1 MLVVLVD
8 LPIDHFRLL
17 GVSPSANPDAILRK
31 LQARADAPPDQGF
44 THDVLRQ
51 RDELLRRSADLLV
64 DPVSRGDYE
73 STLLELSE
81 SHPGDTVGL
90 DLSPSHEVAG
100 LILLWE
106 AHAALETFHLVR
118 QALQPPQAPALG
130 SSREADLTLLAALAC
145 RDAAIDEQRQRRYE
159 IAAHVLKEGIELQIR
174 MGKLPDQQSQLQQEL
189 EALTPYRILDL
200 VSRDLAEQD
209 AHQQGLVL
217 LDKLVVDRGGLE
229 GGDEASP
236 AASGLSQ
243 ADFEPFFKQIRR
255 FLTVQE
261 QIDLFGRWFDQG
273 SMEAG
278 CLSVFALTAAGF
290 SRRKPE
296 RLEEA
301 RDRLVTLSAP
311 DLDPMPMLGCLDLL
325 LGNVAEA
332 SRHFSDLRSPE
343 LLDWFANHQGDQL
356 AAQCEYCRAWL
367 ERDVLPG
374 YRDVEATGIDLD
386 AWFADRDVQA
396 YVDRLDRQASRRS
409 GSEDAEPHQ
418 VGFGLTD
425 LWTPAEATSDPPL
438 DLPDQDSGFSPRWA
452 EAVQR
457 WLERGRDGLSRR
469 TVQASGGALVV
480 AGLALVLIAPWR
492 SGEPSQTD
500 VEPPAPE
507 REQIASP
514 ELPPPVKPP
523 LKAEL
528 RTPVAFAPVTD
539 DQPSLQQLQA
549 MVQAWLDAKALALS
563 GDPADLS
570 EIARERLQKRVV
582 DERAADA
589 AAGHRQL
596 IEAMVTSAEPVS
608 AAANRIEIRAQI
620 EYKDR
625 TVDGDGDVV
634 DQTAPTA
641 FTIRYVFGR
650 DGQQWKLHEYIAD
663 R

>member
-1 MLVVLVD
+1 MLPVLVD

-17 GVSPSANPDAILRK
+17 GVSPSANPDAVLRK
-31 LQARADAPPDQGF
+31 LQGRADAPPDQGF

-64 DPVSRGDYE
+64 DPASRADYE
-73 STLLELSE
+73 TTLLELSE

-90 DLSPSHEVAG
+90 ELSPSHEVAG

-106 AHAALETFHLVR
+106 AHAALEAFHLVR

-145 RDAAIDEQRQRRYE
+145 RDAALDEQRQRRYE
-159 IAAHVLKEGIELQIR
+159 TAAHLLKDGIELQIR
-174 MGKLPDQQSQLQQEL
+174 MGKLPDLQAVLQEDL

-229 GGDEASP
+229 GQAAGDSS
-236 AASGLSQ
+236 SGLSQ
-243 ADFEPFFKQIRR
+243 DDFEPFFKQIRR

-261 QIDLFGRWFDQG
+261 QIDLFARWFSQG
-273 SMEAG
+273 SVEAG

-301 RDRLVTLSAP
+301 RDLLVTLSAP

-325 LGNVAEA
+325 LGNVADA
-332 SRHFSDLRSPE
+332 SRHFAALQSAE
-343 LLDWFANHQGDQL
+343 LLDWFKNHQGDQL

-374 YRDVEATGIDLD
+374 YRDVEAIGIDLD

-396 YVDRLDRQASRRS
+396 YVDRLDRQAARRS
-409 GSEDAEPHQ
+409 GS
-418 VGFGLTD
+418 VGEEGSFTLTD
-425 LWTPAEATSDPPL
+425 LWTPLDSASESSDDRSL
-438 DLPDQDSGFSPRWA
+438 QEEIDESQSRWSDA
-452 EAVQR
+452 LQH
-457 WLERGRDGLSRR
+457 WLANARSWLGRRSI
-469 TVQASGGALVV
+469 QAAGGVVVV
-480 AGLALVLIAPWR
+480 AGLAIGVVGLSRSNSPSAPK
-492 SGEPSQTD
+492 SEPVVASAPASEF
-500 VEPPAPE
+500 VEPP
-507 REQIASP
+507 ITT
-514 ELPPPVKPP
+514 KPD

-528 RTPVAFAPVTD
+528 RTPAVVAPLTA
-539 DQPSLQQLQA
+539 DQPTLQQLQT
-549 MVQAWLDAKALALS
+549 MVQAWLDAKALLLAGYS
-563 GDPADLS
+563 ADLTVV
-570 EIARERLQKRVV
+570 ARERLQTRV
-582 DERAADA
+582 DDQRAADV
-589 AAGHRQL
+589 AAGQHQV
-596 IEAMVTSAEPVS
+596 IDAMVTSAEPVS
-608 AAANRIEIRAQI
+608 EAAKRIEIRAEV
-620 EYKDR
+620 EYNDR
-625 TVDGDGDVV
+625 TLDSNGALVAE
-634 DQTAPTA
+634 TAPTS

-663 R
+663 

>member
-1 MLVVLVD
+1 MLPVLVD

-17 GVSPSANPDAILRK
+17 GVSPSANPDAVLRK

-64 DPVSRGDYE
+64 DSSSRAEYE
-73 STLLELSE
+73 TTLLALSE

-90 DLSPSHEVAG
+90 ELSPSHEVAG

-106 AHAALETFHLVR
+106 ANAALEAFHLVR
-118 QALQPPQAPALG
+118 QSLQPPQAPALG

-145 RDAAIDEQRQRRYE
+145 RDAALDEQRQRRYE
-159 IAAHVLKEGIELQIR
+159 TAAHVLKDGIELQIR
-174 MGKLPDQQSQLQQEL
+174 MGKLPDQQAVLQDDL

-229 GGDEASP
+229 GQGDSDSS
-236 AASGLSQ
+236 SGLSQ

-261 QIDLFGRWFDQG
+261 QIDLFGRWFSQG
-273 SMEAG
+273 SVEAG

-301 RDRLVTLSAP
+301 RDLLITLSAP

-325 LGNVAEA
+325 LGNVADA
-332 SRHFSDLRSPE
+332 SRHFAALQSTE
-343 LLDWFANHQGDQL
+343 LQNWFENHQGDQL

-396 YVDRLDRQASRRS
+396 YVDRLDRQAARRA
-409 GSEDAEPHQ
+409 GPADEDG
-418 VGFGLTD
+418 GFSLTD
-425 LWTPAEATSDPPL
+425 LWTPIDSATGPSD
-438 DLPDQDSGFSPRWA
+438 DLVQSEEIDEDQGRWSDA
-452 EAVQR
+452 LQNWLLQARFVLSLRSVQGVAGAVVIAG
-457 WLERGRDGLSRR
+457 LAIAVVGLSRSDGPSPDK
-469 TVQASGGALVV
+469 VEPVV
-480 AGLALVLIAPWR
+480 ASALAPD
-492 SGEPSQTD
+492 P
-500 VEPPAPE
+500 VEPQTPPK
-507 REQIASP
+507 P
-514 ELPPPVKPP
+514 ELT
-523 LKAEL
+523 AEL
-528 RTPVAFAPVTD
+528 RTPAVVAPLTA
-539 DQPSLQQLQA
+539 DQPTLQQLQT
-549 MVQAWLDAKALALS
+549 MVQAWLDAKARLLA
-563 GDPADLS
+563 GDSADLTVV
-570 EIARERLQKRVV
+570 ARDRLQTRV
-582 DERAADA
+582 DDQRAADV
-589 AAGHRQL
+589 AAGQHQV
-596 IEAMVTSAEPVS
+596 IDAMVTSAESVS
-608 AAANRIEIRAQI
+608 EAANRIEIRAEV
-620 EYKDR
+620 EYNDR
-625 TVDGDGDVV
+625 TLDVNGAV
-634 DQTAPTA
+634 VAETAPTSL
-641 FTIRYVFGR
+641 TIRYVFGR

-663 R
+663 

>member
-1 MLVVLVD
+1 MLPVLVD

-17 GVSPSANPDAILRK
+17 GVSPSANPDAVLRK
-31 LQARADAPPDQGF
+31 LQARSDAPPDQGF

-64 DPVSRGDYE
+64 DPSSRADYE
-73 STLLELSE
+73 TTLLALSE

-90 DLSPSHEVAG
+90 ELSPSHEVAG

-106 AHAALETFHLVR
+106 ANAALEAFHLVR

-145 RDAAIDEQRQRRYE
+145 RDAALDEQRQRRYE
-159 IAAHVLKEGIELQIR
+159 TAAHVLKDGIELQIR
-174 MGKLPDQQSQLQQEL
+174 MGKLPDQQAVLQDDL

-229 GGDEASP
+229 GQGDGDGDSS
-236 AASGLSQ
+236 SGLSQ

-261 QIDLFGRWFDQG
+261 QIDLFGRWFSQG
-273 SMEAG
+273 SVEAG

-301 RDRLVTLSAP
+301 RDLLITLSAP

-325 LGNVAEA
+325 LGNVADA
-332 SRHFSDLRSPE
+332 SRHFASLQSTE
-343 LLDWFANHQGDQL
+343 LQNWFENHQGDQL

-396 YVDRLDRQASRRS
+396 YVDRLDRQAARRA
-409 GSEDAEPHQ
+409 GPADEEG
-418 VGFGLTD
+418 GFSLTD
-425 LWTPAEATSDPPL
+425 LWTPTDSAPGPSD
-438 DLPDQDSGFSPRWA
+438 DVAQSEEIDEDQVSWSDALQNLFLQVRLVLSRHSVQGVGG
-452 EAVQR
+452 AVVIAG
-457 WLERGRDGLSRR
+457 LAIAVVGLSRSDGPSPDK
-469 TVQASGGALVV
+469 VEPVV
-480 AGLALVLIAPWR
+480 ASAPA
-492 SGEPSQTD
+492 PD
-500 VEPPAPE
+500 PVEPQTPPKPE
-507 REQIASP
+507 
-514 ELPPPVKPP
+514 

-528 RTPVAFAPVTD
+528 RTPAVVAPLTA
-539 DQPSLQQLQA
+539 DQPTLQQLQT
-549 MVQAWLDAKALALS
+549 MVQAWLDAKARLLA
-563 GDPADLS
+563 GDSADLTVV
-570 EIARERLQKRVV
+570 ARDRLQTRV
-582 DERAADA
+582 DDQRAADV
-589 AAGHRQL
+589 AAGQHQ
-596 IEAMVTSAEPVS
+596 IIDAMVTSAEPVS
-608 AAANRIEIRAQI
+608 EAANRIEIRAEV
-620 EYKDR
+620 EYNDR
-625 TVDGDGDVV
+625 TIDANGAVV
-634 DQTAPTA
+634 AETAPTSL
-641 FTIRYVFGR
+641 TIRYVFGR

-663 R
+663 

>member
-1 MLVVLVD
+1 MLPVLVD
-8 LPIDHFRLL
+8 LPIAHFRLL
-17 GVSPSANPDAILRK
+17 GVSPSANPDAVLRK
-31 LQARADAPPDQGF
+31 LQARSDAPPDQGF

-64 DPVSRGDYE
+64 DPSSRADYE
-73 STLLELSE
+73 TTLLALSE

-90 DLSPSHEVAG
+90 ELSPSHEVAG

-106 AHAALETFHLVR
+106 ANAALEAFHLVR

-145 RDAAIDEQRQRRYE
+145 RDAALDEQRQRRYE
-159 IAAHVLKEGIELQIR
+159 TAAHVLKDGIELQIR
-174 MGKLPDQQSQLQQEL
+174 MGKLPDQQAVLQDDL

-229 GGDEASP
+229 GQGDGDSS
-236 AASGLSQ
+236 SGLSQ

-261 QIDLFGRWFDQG
+261 QIDLFGRWFSQG
-273 SMEAG
+273 SVEAG

-301 RDRLVTLSAP
+301 RDLLITLSAP

-325 LGNVAEA
+325 LGNVADA
-332 SRHFSDLRSPE
+332 SRHFASLQSTE
-343 LLDWFANHQGDQL
+343 LQNWFENHQGDQL

-396 YVDRLDRQASRRS
+396 YVDRLDRQAARRA
-409 GSEDAEPHQ
+409 GPADEEG
-418 VGFGLTD
+418 GFSLTD
-425 LWTPAEATSDPPL
+425 LWTPMDSEPGPSD
-438 DLPDQDSGFSPRWA
+438 DVAQSEQIDEDQGRWSDVLQNWLLQVRLVLSRRSVQGVGG
-452 EAVQR
+452 AVVIAG
-457 WLERGRDGLSRR
+457 LAIAVVGLSRSDGPSPDK
-469 TVQASGGALVV
+469 VEPVV
-480 AGLALVLIAPWR
+480 ASAPA
-492 SGEPSQTD
+492 PD
-500 VEPPAPE
+500 PVEPQTPPKPE
-507 REQIASP
+507 
-514 ELPPPVKPP
+514 

-528 RTPVAFAPVTD
+528 RTPAVVAPLTA
-539 DQPSLQQLQA
+539 DQPTLQQLQT
-549 MVQAWLDAKALALS
+549 MVQAWLDAKARLLA
-563 GDPADLS
+563 GDSADLTVV
-570 EIARERLQKRVV
+570 ARDRLQTRV
-582 DERAADA
+582 DDQRAADV
-589 AAGHRQL
+589 AAGQHQV
-596 IEAMVTSAEPVS
+596 IDAMVTSAESVS
-608 AAANRIEIRAQI
+608 EAANRIEIRAEV
-620 EYKDR
+620 EYNDR
-625 TVDGDGDVV
+625 TLDFNGAVV
-634 DQTAPTA
+634 AETAPTSL
-641 FTIRYVFGR
+641 TIRYVFGL

-663 R
+663 

>member
-1 MLVVLVD
+1 MLPVLVD

-17 GVSPSANPDAILRK
+17 GVSPSANPDAVLRK

-64 DPVSRGDYE
+64 DPASRADYE
-73 STLLELSE
+73 TTLLELSE

-90 DLSPSHEVAG
+90 ELSPSHEVAG

-106 AHAALETFHLVR
+106 AHAALEAFHLVR

-145 RDAAIDEQRQRRYE
+145 RDAALDEQRQRRYE
-159 IAAHVLKEGIELQIR
+159 TAAHLLKDGIELQIR
-174 MGKLPDQQSQLQQEL
+174 MGKLPDQQAVLQKDL

-229 GGDEASP
+229 GQAAGDSS
-236 AASGLSQ
+236 SGLSQ
-243 ADFEPFFKQIRR
+243 DDFEPFFKQIRR

-261 QIDLFGRWFDQG
+261 QIDLFARWFSQG
-273 SMEAG
+273 SVEAG

-301 RDRLVTLSAP
+301 RDLLVTLSAP

-325 LGNVAEA
+325 LGNVADA
-332 SRHFSDLRSPE
+332 SRHFAAIQSAE
-343 LLDWFANHQGDQL
+343 LLDWFKNHQGDQL

-374 YRDVEATGIDLD
+374 YRDVEAIGIDLD

-396 YVDRLDRQASRRS
+396 YVDRLDRQAARRS
-409 GSEDAEPHQ
+409 GS
-418 VGFGLTD
+418 VGEEGGFTLTD
-425 LWTPAEATSDPPL
+425 LWNPL
-438 DLPDQDSGFSPRWA
+438 DSASESSDDRSLQEEIDESQSRWSDA
-452 EAVQR
+452 LQH
-457 WLERGRDGLSRR
+457 WLANARPWLGRRS
-469 TVQASGGALVV
+469 VQAAGGVVVV
-480 AGLALVLIAPWR
+480 AGLAIGVVGLSRPNGPSAPK
-492 SGEPSQTD
+492 SEPVVASAPASES
-500 VEPPAPE
+500 VEPP
-507 REQIASP
+507 ITT
-514 ELPPPVKPP
+514 KPD

-528 RTPVAFAPVTD
+528 RTPAVVAPLTA
-539 DQPSLQQLQA
+539 DQPTLQQLQT
-549 MVQAWLDAKALALS
+549 MVQAWLDAKALLLA
-563 GDPADLS
+563 GDSADLTVV
-570 EIARERLQKRVV
+570 ARERLQTRV
-582 DERAADA
+582 DDQRAADV
-589 AAGHRQL
+589 AAGQHQV
-596 IEAMVTSAEPVS
+596 IDAMVTSAEPVS
-608 AAANRIEIRAQI
+608 EAAKRIEIRAEV
-620 EYKDR
+620 EYNDR
-625 TVDGDGDVV
+625 TLDSNGALIAE
-634 DQTAPTA
+634 TAPTSL
-641 FTIRYVFGR
+641 TIRYVFGR
-650 DGQQWKLHEYIAD
+650 DGQQWKLHEYISD
-663 R
+663 